1 MGFNRR
7 ILSTFFVSY
16 VESLFSCESIPL
28 SNTYVKDR
36 QEGFLET
43 EISDD
48 RNRETQSYFETIRSF
63 HLLVVQGMSL
73 LGTCSLFTATG

>member
-48 RNRETQSYFETIRSF
+48 RNREAFILKLYA
-63 HLLVVQGMSL
+63 
-73 LGTCSLFTATG
+73 LFTSWLSRVCHY